1 MPTEPQAHFSV
12 LSKNSR
18 LFAKKPSLISLQSC
32 PMAIP
37 SNPDKNR
44 DILCHC
50 SGTTRRQITDLID
63 GGIDHPEN
71 ISRMTGAGAGC
82 GACET
87 AILDLLS
94 EYSRVAAKTGG

>member
-1 MPTEPQAHFSV
+1 MTTSH
-12 LSKNSR
+12 
-18 LFAKKPSLISLQSC
+18 
-32 PMAIP
+32 
-37 SNPDKNR
+37 NPDRNR

-63 GGIDHPEN
+63 GGIDHPAN

-94 EYSRVAAKTGG
+94 EYPQSAANPGG